1 MSLNRW
7 ERISAQ
13 YFETDADRPVG
24 ERLCDLACMGLHT
37 QRASVGL
44 LSGNHLIPVAATDDI
59 AQVLSDQQFTL
70 GDGPVFEAARTDAP
84 IVVADLS
91 SAEAGSRWP
100 AFVPVATELGVR
112 AAFAFPLRVGAAHLG
127 VMAAYHHSPLIPT
140 PDAVADAMVLAT
152 FAADVMIAIQAGDG
166 HLSEVLAS
174 NFSTGSEVHQA
185 AGMVSEQLG
194 ISIVEALVRL
204 RSYSYV
210 SGRPLS
216 AVARSVAQGHL
227 FLDP

>member
-1 MSLNRW
+1 MSISRW

-13 YFETDADRPVG
+13 FFETDANLPVG
-24 ERLCDLACMGLHT
+24 ERLCALACMVLNT
-37 QRASVGL
+37 QWASVGL
-44 LSGNHLIPVAATDDI
+44 LSGNHFIPVAATDDI
-59 AQVLSDQQFTL
+59 AQILSDQQFTL
-70 GDGPVFEAARTDAP
+70 GDGPVFEATRADAP
-84 IVVADLS
+84 ILVPDLG
-91 SAEAGSRWP
+91 SAAAESKWP
-100 AFVPVATELGVR
+100 AFVPVATGLGVR

-152 FAADVMIAIQAGDG
+152 IAADAMIAVQAGDG

-204 RSYSYV
+204 RSYAYV
-210 SGRPLS
+210 TGRPLS
-216 AVARSVAQGHL
+216 AIARNVTQGHL